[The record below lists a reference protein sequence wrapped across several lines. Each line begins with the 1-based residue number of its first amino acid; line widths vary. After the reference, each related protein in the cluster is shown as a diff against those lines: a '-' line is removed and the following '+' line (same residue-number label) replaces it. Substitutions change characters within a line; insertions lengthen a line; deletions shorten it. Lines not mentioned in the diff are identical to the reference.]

1 VALNSGA
8 RNCEFAYKIY
18 RTESLSKI
26 VVDSAYHQLT
36 IKLVEGDG
44 SLSVVCLCVM
54 SMDAGQD
61 VSYWRKSIFVLM

>member
-1 VALNSGA
+1 MALNSCA

-18 RTESLSKI
+18 RRESLRKI
-26 VVDSAYHQLT
+26 VVDLAYHQLT

-54 SMDAGQD
+54 SMDAGEG
-61 VSYWRKSIFVLM
+61 I